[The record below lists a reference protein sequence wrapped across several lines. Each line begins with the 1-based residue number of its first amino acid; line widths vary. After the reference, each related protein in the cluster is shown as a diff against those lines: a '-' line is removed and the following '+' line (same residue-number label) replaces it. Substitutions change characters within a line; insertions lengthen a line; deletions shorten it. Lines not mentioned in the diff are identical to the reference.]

1 MKIKNLLKYFSRFLL
16 LQISLTLITIFYFDN
31 FLIWSPEFKYEI
43 YLNLIEDKNRFLPFV
58 SDSLITVDGVL
69 AGLIFLFLIIIYST
83 TFYTYVNELSFSMN
97 RNLLG
102 EYFQIYLLWTSYLL
116 VSFFI
121 LRFNNLF
128 RGNLLIFSFL
138 IPLVLLIFRN
148 TEFISSLLGRSV
160 TNETF
165 ITFNLDDSSRFRNL
179 RIMTFRKN
187 IGSFFVSEEK
197 FENDIKNIVDSENK
211 KKKINLIVIETS
223 ISNFSEE
230 FEKYLINLN
239 KKVLIISG
247 KKIQFN
253 NNFLYREEL
262 IDKFRLVYFN
272 NDIQYGS
279 KFILKRVMDIVF
291 SFMLI
296 ILFSPFI
303 LIISIL
309 IFAKDGNPIV
319 IKQNRVG
326 LHGDQFDMLK
336 FRTMKNKSHERREEL
351 SELNKSDG
359 PLFKIE
365 NDPRILNGLSF
376 IREMS
381 LDEIPQLINVLKGEM
396 SIVGPRPLFDDDTKL
411 FDTKYMR
418 RLNVMPGITGLLQI
432 NERNAT
438 DFQTWYEYDI
448 KYIENWN
455 LFLDLEIILKT
466 PFAMFSKNKR
476 NLSGSGG
483 NRTHDLELKRLLLY
497 QLSYRP

>member
-1 MKIKNLLKYFSRFLL
+1 VKINNLLKYFSRFLL

-197 FENDIKNIVDSENK
+197 FENDIMNIVDSENK
-211 KKKINLIVIETS
+211 KKKINLIVIESS

-291 SFMLI
+291 SFILI

-466 PFAMFSKNKR
+466 PFAMFSKKIR
-476 NLSGSGG
+476 GI
-483 NRTHDLELKRLLLY
+483 
-497 QLSYRP
+497 